1 MSSTPHAPRPVIAK
15 RHQAPQ
21 YLAPGQYLK
30 VASRKPAPK
39 LVDAGG
45 CDRFAGGP
53 PRDPWAN
60 LDSSAEEVRSS
71 SAGYS
76 ASPEHHRHHTTG
88 GGHPHSD
95 RVSVSRKSTD
105 GTSPHGKERSS
116 DSGLAPAT
124 TATPPTDDLTAAGY
138 KHVGRGAAAGSDEDD
153 VNYYSTPELP
163 ELSAA
168 ERAQRVLEAQHR
180 ALEAKQLKALIKQGV
195 ARRPK
200 TLVRNRHGRLNA
212 ITAGSAFG
220 TEEGSPALLI
230 CNAPVKPSSHP
241 EKMQS
246 PSSKAPGARLV
257 RSAPRGGECG
267 SDGAVESPR
276 SSRDILVESRP
287 STQLQATSRQ
297 LEIDLG

>member
-1 MSSTPHAPRPVIAK
+1 MSSKPHAPRPVIAK

-30 VASRKPAPK
+30 VASRKSAPK
-39 LVDAGG
+39 LVDARG
-45 CDRFAGGP
+45 CDRFAGEP

-71 SAGYS
+71 SADYS

-95 RVSVSRKSTD
+95 RISVSRKSTD
-105 GTSPHGKERSS
+105 GTSPHGKERGSNSS
-116 DSGLAPAT
+116 LTSAT
-124 TATPPTDDLTAAGY
+124 RATPPTDDLTAAGY
-138 KHVGRGAAAGSDEDD
+138 KHVSRGAAAGSDEDN
-153 VNYYSTPELP
+153 VNYYSTSELP
-163 ELSAA
+163 ELSVA

-212 ITAGSAFG
+212 ITAG

-230 CNAPVKPSSHP
+230 CNATVEPSSHP

-257 RSAPRGGECG
+257 RSAPRGSECG

-276 SSRDILVESRP
+276 SSRDILVDLRP